1 LRSLQELGK
10 PHEAAGDVRDLLD
23 LMHDNGDQ
31 VREWK
36 TMCVE
41 ILDNARSMLNI
52 LGQDG
57 GDKEL
62 INAVVSLR
70 GDVV

>member
-1 LRSLQELGK
+1 MRSLQELGK
-10 PHEAAGDVRDLLD
+10 PHEAAGDVRALRD

-57 GDKEL
+57 DKEL